1 MQKEE
6 IDKIT
11 DMMYQN
17 QKEEAFN
24 WFSLHINELKND
36 LIEQMQRKSEDTAE
50 LALDIMQS
58 MVKSYQNQRIIELAD
73 CLKYEYSKYMGWM

>member
-11 DMMYQN
+11 GMMYQN
-17 QKEEAFN
+17 RREETFK
-24 WFSLHINELKND
+24 WFSLHITELKND

-50 LALDIMQS
+50 QALGIMQS
-58 MVKSYQNQRIIELAD
+58 MVGAYQSQKIIELAD
-73 CLKYEYSKYMGWM
+73 CLKYEYSKYMGW